1 MYIYYQLKYRWIA
14 NQQGHRKN
22 QFADEPEGLQQF
34 QDHHWK
40 ALGEENPDPSGLFLC
55 DHLLTSCFLYTSE
68 KRILTKRVRAESD
81 SSCQIL

>member
-34 QDHHWK
+34 QDHRWK
-40 ALGEENPDPSGLFLC
+40 ALGGENLDLTGLFSVIIF
-55 DHLLTSCFLYTSE
+55 DLLIFKTSE
-68 KRILTKRVRAESD
+68 NMAPTKIYQPGSDLPLRV
-81 SSCQIL
+81 L